1 MEYKTKFMKKMK
13 NSTKI
18 AFVKIALIDMFYKE
32 HREKEL
38 IKFYCS
44 YKNTIKPTKLTDSEY
59 FEKKMIND
67 KGFLRNIV
75 RSVNFDEITTM

>member
-1 MEYKTKFMKKMK
+1 MEDKTKFMKKMK
-13 NSTKI
+13 NNTKI

-38 IKFYCS
+38 IEFYCS
-44 YKNTIKPTKLTDSEY
+44 YKNTIKPTNFTDSEY
-59 FEKKMIND
+59 FEQKMIND

-75 RSVNFDEITTM
+75 RNVNFDELITM